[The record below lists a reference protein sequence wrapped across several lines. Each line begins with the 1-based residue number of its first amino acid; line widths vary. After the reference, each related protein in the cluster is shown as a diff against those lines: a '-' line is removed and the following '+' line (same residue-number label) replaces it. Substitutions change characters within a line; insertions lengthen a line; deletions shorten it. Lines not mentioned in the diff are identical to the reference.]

1 MEELTMKIIDL
12 RSDTFTKPTQE
23 MLEAMFRAEVGDD
36 VYGEDPTVNRLEDLA
51 ARMLGKESALFVT
64 SGTQGNQIAVLGQ
77 TQRGDEVI
85 VERSSHIYHSEVGGI
100 SALSGVQPAPIAGIK
115 GMMDID
121 EIEKTIRGENIH
133 YPRTGLLCL
142 ENTHNRGGGTV
153 IPLDYVKKVCEIA
166 KTYGIKTHL
175 DGARLFNASVAL
187 GIPVSELAG
196 PFNSVQICLSKGLSA
211 PIGSILAGDKSFI
224 QAARKYRKMLGGGM
238 RQAGF
243 IAAPGIIALTKMTDR
258 LKDDHTNARSL
269 ADGLSKLPGLF
280 IDMDSVQTNMVY
292 GVIVDPDLTARQ
304 LADSLEKRHIRIH
317 VIDSKTFRLVTHK
330 DIEMD
335 DIPTV
340 VENMQL
346 FFAGRS
352 ITS

>member
-1 MEELTMKIIDL
+1 MKIIDL
-12 RSDTFTKPTQE
+12 RSDTVTKPTQE
-23 MLEAMFRAEVGDD
+23 MLEEMIRAEVGDD

-51 ARMLGKESALFVT
+51 ARMLGKKSALFVT
-64 SGTQGNQIAVLGQ
+64 SGTQGNQIAVLSH

-85 VERSSHIYHSEVGGI
+85 VERSSHIYQYEVGGM

-121 EIEKTIRGENIH
+121 EIEMTIRGENVH

-153 IPLDYVKKVCEIA
+153 IPLDYAKKVCEIA
-166 KTYGIKTHL
+166 KSYGIKTHL

-187 GIPVSELAG
+187 GIPVSELAA
-196 PFNSVQICLSKGLSA
+196 PFDSVQICLSKGLSA
-211 PIGSILAGDKSFI
+211 PVGSILAGNQPFI
-224 QAARKYRKMLGGGM
+224 QTARKYRKMLGGGM
-238 RQAGF
+238 RQAGV
-243 IAAPGIIALTKMTDR
+243 IAAAGIVALTKMTGR
-258 LKDDHTNARSL
+258 LQDDHTNARSL
-269 ADGLSKLPGLF
+269 AYGLSKLPELS
-280 IDMDSVQTNMVY
+280 IDMDSIQTNMVY

-304 LADSLEKRHIRIH
+304 LSDSLEKQHIRIH

-340 VENMQL
+340 VKNMQL
-346 FFAGRS
+346 FFAGS
-352 ITS
+352 LATS